1 MTIDRVRDILGVKYA
16 QVSDDALLLWM
27 ANLENIAK
35 IAVEQAIIKNIL
47 PRVIYE
53 GSSLSSYIRRKTSF

>member
-1 MTIDRVRDILGVKYA
+1 MTIDQARIILGVKYA
-16 QVSDDALLLWM
+16 QVSDDTLLLWM